1 MANNGVSYK
10 PRTLLPA
17 RLGVLAIKASKQ
29 QSVSDLL
36 RAAPENELFAL
47 ASVNPDATL
56 GVKKKAAAR
65 ELWTNGA
72 GLADLQARLDAESSR
87 SVLVVLQALD
97 TGGKDGTI
105 KHAMS
110 GLNPQGARV
119 AIFKAP
125 NPTELSHPF
134 LWRIRRALPK
144 PGEIVIFNR
153 SHYEDVLVPMVRR
166 TLPDRVIARRYRQIN
181 EFERRLLES
190 GTHTVKLFL
199 HISYDEQRARLLRRL
214 RDPARRWKFAASDI
228 KERGHWDEYQGAYDA
243 AITATSTEV
252 APWYVVPANHKWFRN
267 WAVSHILTEVL
278 GEMQPKFPK
287 PQLNIGKLVKQ
298 LESDPKSLEAKARRR
313 SAAARA

>member
-1 MANNGVSYK
+1 
-10 PRTLLPA
+10 
-17 RLGVLAIKASKQ
+17 LAIKASKQ
-29 QSVSDLL
+29 QSVRDLL

-47 ASVNPDATL
+47 ASVNPDATH
-56 GVKKKAAAR
+56 GIKKKAAAL

-72 GLADLQARLDAESSR
+72 GLGDLQARLHAEGSR

-110 GLNPQGARV
+110 GLNPQGVRV
-119 AIFKAP
+119 ATFKAP
-125 NPTELSHPF
+125 TPTELAHHF
-134 LWRIRRALPK
+134 LWRIRRALPE

-153 SHYEDVLVPMVRR
+153 SHYEDVVVPMVRR
-166 TLPDRVIARRYRQIN
+166 TLPDPVIARRYQEIN
-181 EFERRLLES
+181 EFERKLLQS
-190 GTHTVKLFL
+190 GTHTIKLFL

-214 RDPARRWKFAASDI
+214 RDPARRWKFAANDI

-252 APWYVVPANHKWFRN
+252 APWYVIPANHKWFRN
-267 WAVSHILTEVL
+267 WAVSHILIEAL
-278 GEMQPKFPK
+278 GQMQPKFPK
-287 PQLNIGKLVKQ
+287 PQLDIGKLVQQ
-298 LESDPKSLEAKARRR
+298 LEADAESFGAKARRR